1 MVPDDTGSAVIEILP
16 DNVPPDRV
24 VDFDVYNPTGIAS
37 GFHESWDQLRD
48 AGDSELV
55 WTPRNEGHWIAT
67 RGSAIGQVLS
77 DNEHFSNRIIWLP
90 KSVGEDHRMLP
101 STMDA
106 PDHQQYRRL
115 LNSGLSPKAVRNLEE
130 TIRETAAGLIA
141 DFSKSGHCDFIAQ
154 YAEIL
159 PVRIF
164 MAIVDLPQEDGEKLK
179 YWSDRIVHLDE
190 TMSYEDAKQHFFDYL
205 QPYIDARLGGDG
217 TDMLSSMIN
226 GKVYGRA
233 LENGE
238 MLNISM
244 QLLLAGLDTVVNF
257 LGFTFLFL
265 AQNPEHRRR
274 LADQPD
280 LIPAALEELFRH
292 LPIVSVAREVKCDM
306 DFAGVRLKQGDI
318 VLAPTSLVGRD
329 DALNAC
335 PHAVDFDRSSIVHAT
350 FGKGN
355 HVCPG
360 AQLARTE
367 MRITLEEWLKV
378 IPDFELKT
386 GYEIVFQGGV
396 VGTMDTLPLVWPAP
410 AIGG

>member
-1 MVPDDTGSAVIEILP
+1 MLTENLDSIARPE
-16 DNVPPDRV
+16 NVPEDRV
-24 VDFDVYNPTGIAS
+24 VDFDTYQPPEIEA
-37 GFHESWDQLRD
+37 GFHEAWDKLQRETHV
-48 AGDSELV
+48 GLV

-67 RGSAIGQVLS
+67 RGEVINQVLS
-77 DNEHFSNRIIWLP
+77 DSTHFSNRIIWLP
-90 KSVGEDHRMLP
+90 KSVGEEHRMLP

-115 LNSGLSPKAVRNLEE
+115 LNSGLSPKAVRNLEDV
-130 TIRETAAGLIA
+130 IRETAKELIA
-141 DFSKSGHCDFIAQ
+141 AFADNGECDFITQ
-154 YAEIL
+154 YAEVL

-164 MAIVDLPQEDGEKLK
+164 LRIVNLPQEDGDKLK

-205 QPYIDARLGGDG
+205 EPYIDARLGGDG
-217 TDMLSSMIN
+217 DDMLSSMIN

-233 LENGE
+233 LQKDE

-265 AQNPEHRRR
+265 AKNPEHRRR
-274 LADQPD
+274 LKEDPS
-280 LIPAALEELFRH
+280 LIPTALEELFRQ
-292 LPIVSVAREVKCDM
+292 LPIVSVAREVKTDIEI
-306 DFAGVRLKQGDI
+306 AGAHLKKGDI

-329 DALNAC
+329 EALNGC
-335 PHAVDFDRSSIVHAT
+335 PHVVDFDRTSIVHAT

-367 MRITLEEWLKV
+367 LRITIEEWLNA
-378 IPDFELKT
+378 IPDFEIAP
-386 GYEIVFQGGV
+386 GCEIAFQGGV
-396 VGTMDTLPLVWPAP
+396 VGSMNTLKLIWPAS
-410 AIGG
+410 